1 MSTQAMIG
9 VKQQDGSYNSIY
21 LHWDGYPSAAGK
33 TLLEHYG
40 THERAQQLIE
50 LGNLSELAPVLNPT
64 GYTHGFDQPEKGVCV
79 AYARD
84 RGEDLCSNTYAN
96 LTSMVHDGPYG
107 EYIYLMNEG
116 VWYVYSPGKQMM
128 MLEDVVGYLSDRS

>member
-1 MSTQAMIG
+1 MSTQAMIA
-9 VKQQDGSYNSIY
+9 VKQLDGSWNSIY
-21 LHWDGYPSAAGK
+21 LHWDGYASAAGK

-50 LGNLSELAPVLNPT
+50 LGNLSELAPSLEPT
-64 GYTHGFDQPEKGVCV
+64 GFTHGFDQPEKGVCV

-96 LTSMVHDGPYG
+96 LTSMVHNCLYG

-116 VWYVYSPGKQMM
+116 VWYTYAPGEQMK
-128 MLEDVVGYLSDRS
+128 MLADVVFGLAED